1 MWATIIVKMYNRYLF
16 NKYSYKNHLF
26 WGIGMPDKYVYT
38 NGWYKCLLEHIKK
51 LGITYEIL

>member
-1 MWATIIVKMYNRYLF
+1 MWVTIIVKMYNRYLF

-38 NGWYKCLLEHIKK
+38 NGDTSVYSNI
-51 LGITYEIL
+51 